1 MFLICSEGFALMTSP
16 PISVPAGFAPV
27 YAVGFS
33 DIGGKLALVSD
44 VEPLPVTMAAPAP
57 APLAGQASASE
68 VAGPFEATP
77 ARVIVVTLDGEWNG
91 TVRLLRSTDGGLT
104 KVPLRA
110 GGLPWAEYSEPGTEQ
125 AWLETEE
132 GASFYLDILLTS
144 GSLTY
149 RVSQ

>member
-1 MFLICSEGFALMTSP
+1 MPVTSP
-16 PISVPAGFAPV
+16 SISVPAGFAPA

-33 DIGGKLALVSD
+33 DTGGQLALVSD
-44 VEPLPVTMAAPAP
+44 AAPLPVTLAAPAP
-57 APLAGQASASE
+57 IPLTGQSAASE
-68 VAGPFEATP
+68 VVGPFVP
-77 ARVIVVTLDGEWNG
+77 AAGRVIVVTLDGEWEG
-91 TVRLLRSTDGGLT
+91 WVRLLRSTDGGLT

-132 GASFYLDILLTS
+132 GASFYLDIALTS